1 MEDKKLDEIL
11 SLLRVMQKGK
21 LTSEELILVR
31 QIIKE
36 KQEEAELRKVIK
48 TKLLS
53 KGALVMMGGL
63 VSALAY
69 ALHHYLKAYF

>member
-69 ALHHYLKAYF
+69 SLHHYLKAYF